1 MEPHTASK
9 LRMRK
14 QNVLKDF
21 VNVAG
26 PLGVTHFMIF
36 NQTDAG
42 TNLVCGCPLLCLSPS
57 DCCSMFR
64 LSVSKMQYVAALDVL
79 PNATLWLGV

>member
-1 MEPHTASK
+1 MRPPGSWKPVHVSSISVIYIGRPALSSSQVMEPFTASK

-14 QNVLKDF
+14 NNVLKDF

-36 NQTDAG
+36 NQTDIG
-42 TNLVCGCPLLCLSPS
+42 TNLVCMG
-57 DCCSMFR
+57 
-64 LSVSKMQYVAALDVL
+64 
-79 PNATLWLGV
+79 LWGGTC

>member
-1 MEPHTASK
+1 MEPFTASK

-14 QNVLKDF
+14 NNVLKDF

-36 NQTDAG
+36 NQTDMG
-42 TNLVCGCPLLCLSPS
+42 TNLVCGE
-57 DCCSMFR
+57 
-64 LSVSKMQYVAALDVL
+64 
-79 PNATLWLGV
+79 LWAVHADL

>member
-1 MEPHTASK
+1 MEPFTASK

-42 TNLVCGCPLLCLSPS
+42 TNLVCVRLCA
-57 DCCSMFR
+57 CAC
-64 LSVSKMQYVAALDVL
+64 A
-79 PNATLWLGV
+79 